1 MARTVMKLLYRIKE
15 NKILYNK
22 HSSETLL
29 IFCSLLRYYAA
40 NIVKTFLNFI
50 IIFNFNYQNYIIFII
65 YKILKNRVKLIKML

>member
-40 NIVKTFLNFI
+40 NISKVD
-50 IIFNFNYQNYIIFII
+50 
-65 YKILKNRVKLIKML
+65 